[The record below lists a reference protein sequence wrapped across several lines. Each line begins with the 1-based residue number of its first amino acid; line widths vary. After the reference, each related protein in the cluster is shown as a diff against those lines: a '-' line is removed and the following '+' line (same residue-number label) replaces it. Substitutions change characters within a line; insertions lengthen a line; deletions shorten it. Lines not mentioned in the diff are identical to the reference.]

1 MQVKTQICYRQN
13 FKTYIV
19 FAHSH
24 CRWGNFT
31 VPLHMFICVIN
42 YLISV
47 FPDKFHVR
55 NIIFTVIFPVH
66 KMLSRGTELF
76 DEWWI
81 NKWMNNGGIHKLMKA
96 CERNSTLYFWYTCL
110 NVTGLQWWLRTWR
123 RLWQHCLLYQ
133 SVRKWLRYQAPEN
146 SHSVLK
152 TTCPHGA
159 PSQTE
164 WDSWDPAR
172 KNAIGVATFSC
183 FCFSTL
189 FFYNPLLR
197 EN

>member
-1 MQVKTQICYRQN
+1 MQVKNQKCYRQN
-13 FKTYIV
+13 FKNYIV

-31 VPLHMFICVIN
+31 VPLHMFICVII

-76 DEWWI
+76 DEWWV

-110 NVTGLQWWLRTWR
+110 NVTGLQWWLRTWG

-133 SVRKWLRYQAPEN
+133 SVRKSLRYQAPES

-152 TTCPHGA
+152 THV
-159 PSQTE
+159 PS
-164 WDSWDPAR
+164 W
-172 KNAIGVATFSC
+172 GTFSDWVRQ
-183 FCFSTL
+183 
-189 FFYNPLLR
+189 LR
-197 EN
+197 SSKEKCHRSCYI